1 MISKNELK
9 YYSSLLK
16 KKFRESEK
24 KFIVEGKKSVYEGIE
39 SKFNCEIVFVT
50 NKFSSEEDQFIKN
63 LESRN
68 FKVVILKS
76 VDFNKISDTK
86 TPQGIAAVFESKK
99 IKPDLLS
106 FEDPLLVYL
115 ENISDPGNLGTIIRT
130 CDWFGIQNI
139 FLSKDTS
146 EIFNPKVIRSSMGSC
161 FHVNI
166 FEDVTLDEIAVLKK
180 SGYEFLCG
188 DIDGKNIYD
197 LNRGKHTLLFLAN
210 ESNGP
215 SEKLLSIIDKK
226 ITIPGKGKAESL
238 NVASALAIILAEL
251 TK

>member
-16 KKFRESEK
+16 KKFRANEK

-39 SKFNCEIVFVT
+39 SEFNCEIVFVT
-50 NKFSSEEDQFIKN
+50 NKFAVEEDLFFKN

-68 FKVVILKS
+68 FKVAILKS
-76 VDFNKISDTK
+76 VDYNKISDTK
-86 TPQGIAAVFESKK
+86 TPQGIAAVFEIKK
-99 IKPDLLS
+99 NKLNLLS
-106 FEDPLLVYL
+106 LDDQLLVYL

-139 FLSKDTS
+139 FLSKESS
-146 EIFNPKVIRSSMGSC
+146 EIFNPKAIRSSMGSC

-166 FEDVTLDEIAVLKK
+166 FEDIALDEIAFLKK

-188 DIDGKNIYD
+188 DLNGENLYD
-197 LNRGKHTLLFLAN
+197 FKKGEHTILFLAN

-215 SEKLLSIIDKK
+215 SEELLSIIDKK
-226 ITIPGKGKAESL
+226 ITIPGKGEAESL
-238 NVASALAIILAEL
+238 NVASASAIILSEL

>member
-1 MISKNELK
+1 
-9 YYSSLLK
+9 
-16 KKFRESEK
+16 
-24 KFIVEGKKSVYEGIE
+24 
-39 SKFNCEIVFVT
+39 
-50 NKFSSEEDQFIKN
+50 
-63 LESRN
+63 
-68 FKVVILKS
+68 
-76 VDFNKISDTK
+76 
-86 TPQGIAAVFESKK
+86 
-99 IKPDLLS
+99 
-106 FEDPLLVYL
+106 
-115 ENISDPGNLGTIIRT
+115 
-130 CDWFGIQNI
+130 
-139 FLSKDTS
+139 
-146 EIFNPKVIRSSMGSC
+146 MGSC

>member
-9 YYSSLLK
+9 YYSTLLK

-24 KFIVEGKKSVYEGIE
+24 KFVVEGKKSVYEGIE
-39 SKFNCEIVFVT
+39 SNINCEIVFVT
-50 NKFSSEEDQFIKN
+50 NIFASEEIQFIKN

-68 FKVVILKS
+68 FKIAVLKS
-76 VDFNKISDTK
+76 AYLKKVSDTK
-86 TPQGIAAVFESKK
+86 TPQGIVAVFEIKESKL
-99 IKPDLLS
+99 DLHS
-106 FEDPLLVYL
+106 FDDPLLVYL

-139 FLSKDTS
+139 FLSKESS
-146 EIFNPKVIRSSMGSC
+146 EIFNPKVIRSSMGSV

-166 FEDVTLDEIAVLKK
+166 FEDVTLDEIIVLKR
-180 SGYEFLCG
+180 SGYKFLCG
-188 DIDGKNIYD
+188 DLDGENLYD
-197 LNRGKHTLLFLAN
+197 LKKEEQTLIFLAN
-210 ESNGP
+210 ESRGP
-215 SEKLLSIIDKK
+215 SKKLLSIIDKK

-238 NVASALAIILAEL
+238 NVASASAIILAEL

>member
-24 KFIVEGKKSVYEGIE
+24 KFIVEGKKSVYEGIK
-39 SKFNCEIVFVT
+39 SDYSCEIVFVT
-50 NKFSSEEDQFIKN
+50 NKFAKEEVQFIKI

-68 FKVVILKS
+68 FKVAVLKS
-76 VDFNKISDTK
+76 IDFNKIVDTK
-86 TPQGIAAVFESKK
+86 TPQGIIAVFEVKN
-99 IKPDLLS
+99 PELYLQS
-106 FEDPLLVYL
+106 FDDPLLVYL

-139 FLSKDTS
+139 FLSKETS
-146 EIFNPKVIRSSMGSC
+146 EIFNPKVIRSSMGSI
-161 FHVNI
+161 FHINI
-166 FEDVTLDEIAVLKK
+166 FEDVTLDELSALKK
-180 SGYEFLCG
+180 SGYEFLCS
-188 DIDGKNIYD
+188 DIEGENIY
-197 LNRGKHTLLFLAN
+197 NFRKGKQTLLFLAN
-210 ESNGP
+210 ESRGP

-226 ITIPGKGKAESL
+226 VTIPGKGKAESL
-238 NVASALAIILAEL
+238 NVASATAIILAEL

>member
-24 KFIVEGKKSVYEGIE
+24 KFIVEGKKSVHEGIE
-39 SKFNCEIVFVT
+39 SDFNCEIVFIT
-50 NKFSSEEDQFIKN
+50 NKFATEEVQFIKN

-68 FKVVILKS
+68 FKVAVLKS

-86 TPQGIAAVFESKK
+86 TPQGIAAVFEIKK
-99 IKPDLLS
+99 NKLNLASINDQ
-106 FEDPLLVYL
+106 LLVYL

-139 FLSKDTS
+139 FLSKESS
-146 EIFNPKVIRSSMGSC
+146 EIFNPKVIRSSMGSV
-161 FHVNI
+161 FHINL
-166 FEDVTLDEIAVLKK
+166 FESVTLDEISVLRK
-180 SGYEFLCG
+180 SGYEFLCC
-188 DIDGKNIYD
+188 DICGESVYD
-197 LNRGKHTLLFLAN
+197 IIKEKHTLLFLAN
-210 ESNGP
+210 ESRGP

-226 ITIPGKGKAESL
+226 ITIPGRGKAESL
-238 NVASALAIILAEL
+238 NVASASAIILAEL

>member
-9 YYSSLLK
+9 YYSLLLK

-39 SKFNCEIVFVT
+39 SDFNCEIVFIT
-50 NKFSSEEDQFIKN
+50 NKFASEEVQFLKN

-68 FKVVILKS
+68 YKVVVLKS
-76 VDFNKISDTK
+76 VDFNKVSDTK
-86 TPQGIAAVFESKK
+86 TPQGVAAVFELEKAELD
-99 IKPDLLS
+99 PLS
-106 FEDPLLVYL
+106 FDDPLLVYF
-115 ENISDPGNLGTIIRT
+115 EHISDPGNLGTIIRT

-139 FLSKDTS
+139 FLSKESS
-146 EIFNPKVIRSSMGSC
+146 EIFSPKVIRSSMGSV
-161 FHVNI
+161 FHINI
-166 FEDVTLDEIAVLKK
+166 FEDITLDELSVLKK

-188 DIDGKNIYD
+188 DLNGENIY
-197 LNRGKHTLLFLAN
+197 NFNKGKQTILFLSN
-210 ESNGP
+210 ESRGP

-238 NVASALAIILAEL
+238 NVASASAIILAEL

>member
-9 YYSSLLK
+9 YFSSLLK
-16 KKFRESEK
+16 KKFRDSEK
-24 KFIVEGKKSVYEGIE
+24 KFIVEGEKSIQEGIE
-39 SKFNCEIVFVT
+39 SDFNCEIVFVT
-50 NKFSSEEDQFIKN
+50 NKFAAEEVQFIKN

-68 FKVVILKS
+68 FKVAVLKS

-86 TPQGIAAVFESKK
+86 TPQGIAAVFEIKK
-99 IKPDLLS
+99 PKLNLAS
-106 FEDPLLVYL
+106 FGDQLLVYL

-139 FLSKDTS
+139 FLSKESS
-146 EIFNPKVIRSSMGSC
+146 EIFNPKVIRSSMGSV

-166 FEDVTLDEIAVLKK
+166 FEDVSLDEIVILKK

-188 DIDGKNIYD
+188 DMDGENIYD
-197 LNRGKHTLLFLAN
+197 IIKEKHLLLFLSN

-238 NVASALAIILAEL
+238 NVASASAIILAEL

>member
-24 KFIVEGKKSVYEGIE
+24 KFIVEGKKSVYEEIE

-68 FKVVILKS
+68 FKVAILKS

-86 TPQGIAAVFESKK
+86 TPQGIAAVFEIKK
-99 IKPDLLS
+99 NKLNLLS
-106 FEDPLLVYL
+106 LDDQLLVYL

>member
-39 SKFNCEIVFVT
+39 SDFNCEIVFVT
-50 NKFSSEEDQFIKN
+50 NKFASEEVQFLKN

-68 FKVVILKS
+68 YKVIVLKS
-76 VDFNKISDTK
+76 IDFNKVSDTK
-86 TPQGIAAVFESKK
+86 TPQGITAVFEIEKAELD
-99 IKPDLLS
+99 PLS
-106 FEDPLLVYL
+106 FDDPLLVYL
-115 ENISDPGNLGTIIRT
+115 EHISDPGNLGTIIRT

-139 FLSKDTS
+139 FLSKETS
-146 EIFNPKVIRSSMGSC
+146 EIFSPKVIRSSMGSV
-161 FHVNI
+161 FHINI
-166 FEDVTLDEIAVLKK
+166 FKDVTLDELSVLKK

-188 DIDGKNIYD
+188 DLNGENIY
-197 LNRGKHTLLFLAN
+197 NFNKGKRTILFLAN
-210 ESNGP
+210 ESRGP

-226 ITIPGKGKAESL
+226 VTIPGKGKAESL
-238 NVASALAIILAEL
+238 NVASASAIILAEL

>member
-24 KFIVEGKKSVYEGIE
+24 KFIVEGKKSVYEGLD
-39 SKFNCEIVFVT
+39 SDFYCEIIFVT
-50 NKFSSEEDQFIKN
+50 NSFALEEVQFINSLERKKQN
-63 LESRN
+63 LV
-68 FKVVILKS
+68 KLKTQE
-76 VDFNKISDTK
+76 FTKITDTK
-86 TPQGIAAVFESKK
+86 NPQGVAAVFKMKK
-99 IKPDLLS
+99 FKADYSL
-106 FEDPLLVYL
+106 FNDPVLVYL

-139 FLSKDTS
+139 LLSKESS
-146 EIFNPKVIRSSMGSC
+146 EIINSKVIRSSMGSV

-166 FEDVTLDEIAVLKK
+166 FEDVDLDEITVLKK

-188 DIDGKNIYD
+188 DLDGENLYNLK
-197 LNRGKHTLLFLAN
+197 REEKTLLFLAN

-215 SEKLLSIIDKK
+215 SEKLISIIDKK
-226 ITIPGKGKAESL
+226 ITIPRKGKAESL
-238 NVASALAIILAEL
+238 NVASASAIILAEL

>member
-9 YYSSLLK
+9 YYSSLIK

-24 KFIVEGKKSVYEGIE
+24 KFLVEGQKSVYEGIK
-39 SKFNCEIVFVT
+39 SDFDCEIVFVT
-50 NKFSSEEDQFIKN
+50 NKFAAEEVQFIKD

-68 FKVVILKS
+68 FKVAVLKS
-76 VDFNKISDTK
+76 TDFNKVSDTK
-86 TPQGIAAVFESKK
+86 TPQGIAAVFEIKK
-99 IKPDLLS
+99 TKLNLISLD
-106 FEDPLLVYL
+106 DPLLVYL
-115 ENISDPGNLGTIIRT
+115 ENISDPGNFGTIIRT

-139 FLSKDTS
+139 LLSKES
-146 EIFNPKVIRSSMGSC
+146 SGIFNPKVIRSSMGSV

-166 FEDVTLDEIAVLKK
+166 FEDVTLDELSVLKN

-188 DIDGKNIYD
+188 DIDGENVYEIKKKE
-197 LNRGKHTLLFLAN
+197 RTLLFLAN
-210 ESNGP
+210 ESRGP
-215 SEKLLSIIDKK
+215 SEKLLTITDKK

-238 NVASALAIILAEL
+238 NVAAASAIILAEL

>member
-24 KFIVEGKKSVYEGIE
+24 KFIVEGKKSVCEGIE
-39 SKFNCEIVFVT
+39 SNFNCEIVFVT
-50 NKFSSEEDQFIKN
+50 NKFAAEEDQFIKY

-68 FKVVILKS
+68 LKVAVLKS

-86 TPQGIAAVFESKK
+86 TPQGIAAVFEIKK
-99 IKPDLLS
+99 NKLNLLS
-106 FEDPLLVYL
+106 LDDQLLVYL

-139 FLSKDTS
+139 FLSKETS
-146 EIFNPKVIRSSMGSC
+146 EIFNPKVIRSSMGSV

-166 FEDVTLDEIAVLKK
+166 FGDVTLDEITDLKK

-188 DIDGKNIYD
+188 DLDGENLYYLK
-197 LNRGKHTLLFLAN
+197 RGKHTLLSLAN
-210 ESNGP
+210 ESKGP

-238 NVASALAIILAEL
+238 NVASASAIILAEL

>member
-16 KKFRESEK
+16 KKFRESEE

-39 SKFNCEIVFVT
+39 SNFNCEIVFVT
-50 NKFSSEEDQFIKN
+50 NKFAAEEDQFIKN

-68 FKVVILKS
+68 LKVAVLKS
-76 VDFNKISDTK
+76 VDLNKISDTK
-86 TPQGIAAVFESKK
+86 TPQGIAAVFEIKK
-99 IKPDLLS
+99 NKLNLLS
-106 FEDPLLVYL
+106 LDDQLLVYL

-139 FLSKDTS
+139 FLSKESS
-146 EIFNPKVIRSSMGSC
+146 EIFNPKVIRSSMGSV

-166 FEDVTLDEIAVLKK
+166 FADVTLDEITVLKK

-188 DIDGKNIYD
+188 DLDGENLYD
-197 LNRGKHTLLFLAN
+197 LKRGKHTLLSLAN
-210 ESNGP
+210 ESKGP

-238 NVASALAIILAEL
+238 NVASASAIILAEL

>member
-39 SKFNCEIVFVT
+39 SDYNCEIVFVT
-50 NKFSSEEDQFIKN
+50 NKFATEDVQFVKN

-68 FKVVILKS
+68 FKVAVLKS
-76 VDFNKISDTK
+76 TDFNKISDTK
-86 TPQGIAAVFESKK
+86 TPQGIAAVFEIKK
-99 IKPDLLS
+99 TKLNLISLD
-106 FEDPLLVYL
+106 DPLLVYL

-139 FLSKDTS
+139 FLSKESS
-146 EIFNPKVIRSSMGSC
+146 EIFNPKIIRSSMGSV
-161 FHVNI
+161 FHINI
-166 FEDVTLDEIAVLKK
+166 FEDVTLDEILVLKK

-188 DIDGKNIYD
+188 DMDGENVYD
-197 LNRGKHTLLFLAN
+197 ITKGKQTLLFLAN
-210 ESNGP
+210 ESRGP
-215 SEKLLSIIDKK
+215 SEKLLTITDKK

-238 NVASALAIILAEL
+238 NVAAASAIILAEL
-251 TK
+251 IK

>member
-16 KKFRESEK
+16 KKFRESDK

-39 SKFNCEIVFVT
+39 SDFNCEIVFVT
-50 NKFSSEEDQFIKN
+50 NKFALEEIQFIKN
-63 LESRN
+63 LENKN
-68 FKVVILKS
+68 FKVTVLKS
-76 VDFNKISDTK
+76 VDFKKVSDTK
-86 TPQGIAAVFESKK
+86 TPQGIAAVFE
-99 IKPDLLS
+99 IKNPELDLLS
-106 FEDPLLVYL
+106 LDDPLLVYL

-139 FLSKDTS
+139 FLSKESS
-146 EIFNPKVIRSSMGSC
+146 EIFNSKVIRASMGSV
-161 FHVNI
+161 FHINI
-166 FEDVTLDEIAVLKK
+166 FENVTLDEVAVLKK

-188 DIDGKNIYD
+188 DMDGENVYD
-197 LNRGKHTLLFLAN
+197 TIEGKHTLLFLAN
-210 ESNGP
+210 ESRGP

-238 NVASALAIILAEL
+238 NVASASAIILAEL

>member
-24 KFIVEGKKSVYEGIE
+24 KFVVEGKKSVHEGIE
-39 SKFNCEIVFVT
+39 SDFNCEIVFVT
-50 NKFSSEEDQFIKN
+50 NKFASEEDQFIRK
-63 LESRN
+63 LESRY
-68 FKVVILKS
+68 FKVAVLKS
-76 VDFNKISDTK
+76 VDFNKISATK
-86 TPQGIAAVFESKK
+86 TPQGIAAVFEIKK
-99 IKPDLLS
+99 TKLNLVSID
-106 FEDPLLVYL
+106 DQLLVYL

-139 FLSKDTS
+139 FLSKESS
-146 EIFNPKVIRSSMGSC
+146 EIFNPKVIRSSMGSV

-166 FEDVTLDEIAVLKK
+166 FEEVTLDEIVILRK

-188 DIDGKNIYD
+188 DMGGKNVYD
-197 LNRGKHTLLFLAN
+197 INKGKQTILFLAN
-210 ESNGP
+210 ESRGP

-238 NVASALAIILAEL
+238 NVAAASAIILAEL

>member
-1 MISKNELK
+1 MISKNELQ

-39 SKFNCEIVFVT
+39 SDFNCEIVFVT
-50 NKFSSEEDQFIKN
+50 NKFASEEVQFLKN

-68 FKVVILKS
+68 YKVIVLKS
-76 VDFNKISDTK
+76 VDFNKVSDTK
-86 TPQGIAAVFESKK
+86 TPQGIAAVFEIEKAELD
-99 IKPDLLS
+99 PLS
-106 FEDPLLVYL
+106 FDDPLLVYL
-115 ENISDPGNLGTIIRT
+115 EHISDPGNLGTIIRT

-139 FLSKDTS
+139 FLSKETS
-146 EIFNPKVIRSSMGSC
+146 EIFSPKVIRSSMGSV
-161 FHVNI
+161 FHINI
-166 FEDVTLDEIAVLKK
+166 FKDVTLDELSVLKK

-188 DIDGKNIYD
+188 DLNGENIYD
-197 LNRGKHTLLFLAN
+197 FNKGKETILFLAN
-210 ESNGP
+210 ESRGP
-215 SEKLLSIIDKK
+215 SEKLLSLIDKK

-238 NVASALAIILAEL
+238 NVASASAIILAEL